1 MFYTAAFL
9 LLMLWLLGV
18 VSAYTLGGLVHVV
31 LVVALIMFVLGIMRA
46 RKA

>member
-18 VSAYTLGGLVHVV
+18 VSSYTLGGLVHVV
-31 LVVALIMFVLGIMRA
+31 LVVALVMFVLGIMRA